1 LSFQPGDGLAISRTE
16 DALNVLVQV
25 RGHEMPAGE
34 LVTLPLPETATVART
49 LAFTKCAVALAAA
62 DIEIVHAGVV
72 LLQEPLQLENAYPAA
87 GTAITESVVPLSSAI
102 ESHPCEQGRRTV
114 FARAEIVP
122 GPSTAPVK
130 GNCGKCSSQS
140 ESCTSHHEL
149 LCP

>member
-49 LAFTKCAVALAAA
+49 LALTKCAVALAAA

-72 LLQEPLQLENAYPAA
+72 LLQEPLQLENA
-87 GTAITESVVPLSSAI
+87 
-102 ESHPCEQGRRTV
+102 
-114 FARAEIVP
+114 
-122 GPSTAPVK
+122 
-130 GNCGKCSSQS
+130 
-140 ESCTSHHEL
+140 
-149 LCP
+149 